1 MKKFWKGLFVILVV
15 GCFALSNSAVFA
27 QGPHFNHT
35 TIYVV
40 DLQKGADFYEHVM
53 QLPKIAE
60 PFHDGKHVWFKMG
73 EHSQLHVVSGA
84 KQMSPHDINIHL
96 AFSVPS
102 LPDFMKH
109 LDEMHVKYGNWAG
122 DAKKVQMRPDNVG
135 QIYLQDPDG
144 YWIEVNEDKF

>member
-1 MKKFWKGLFVILVV
+1 MKNFAGRLLFVFIITFFMVKDASV
-15 GCFALSNSAVFA
+15 SA
-27 QGPHFNHT
+27 QTPHFNHT

-53 QLPKIAE
+53 QLQKIAE
-60 PFHDGKHVWFKMG
+60 PFHDGRHVWFKMG

-84 KQMSPHDINIHL
+84 KEMTSHDINIHL

-109 LDEMHVKYGNWAG
+109 LDDMHVKYGNWAG
-122 DAKKVQMRPDNVG
+122 DPKKVQMRPDNVG
-135 QIYLQDPDG
+135 QIYFQDPDG